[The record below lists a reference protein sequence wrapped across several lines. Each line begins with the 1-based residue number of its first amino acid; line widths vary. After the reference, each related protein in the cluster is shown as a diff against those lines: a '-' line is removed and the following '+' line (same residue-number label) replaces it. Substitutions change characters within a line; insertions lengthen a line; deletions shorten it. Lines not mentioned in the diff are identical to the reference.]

1 MSRLT
6 LITDLAIIRANA
18 RVIRNK
24 LPDSVKMLAVVKA
37 DAYGHG
43 AVKVAK
49 SLSGIAD
56 CFAVAT
62 VREGVELRNAGITP
76 HILVL
81 GACSDISD
89 IKAGIEN
96 RLTLTAASL
105 RDLKLINEAAPALKE
120 HAFIAL
126 KIDTGMTRLGF
137 RGPAKLDEAL
147 EYLRHSRSDDLIV
160 SELYTHFADSENE
173 EFTRLQRERFNSAR
187 IQVLRAGHLPVCH
200 AAASEAMFN
209 EENQFHMVRAGIA
222 LYGTGCHA
230 LKLLVCP
237 AQKLVTHPVA
247 FHTVSPGESVGYSR
261 TFTAKRL
268 SRIMT
273 IPCGYGDGYPR
284 ILSGKSCVLVN
295 GRRVKIV
302 GNICMD
308 MLMADVT
315 GIPDISFSSKV
326 TLMGEDGGERIT
338 PDELADL
345 AETIPYEIML
355 GFSVRAE
362 RSWTDTER
370 E

>member
-18 RVIRNK
+18 RVIRDK

-62 VREGVELRNAGITP
+62 VREGVELRNADVSLP
-76 HILVL
+76 ILVL
-81 GACSDISD
+81 GSSSDISD
-89 IKAGIEN
+89 IKSGIEN
-96 RLTLTAASL
+96 KLTLTAASM
-105 RDLKLINEAAPALKE
+105 RDLKLIKEAALALNAY
-120 HAFIAL
+120 AFIAL

-137 RGPAKLDEAL
+137 RGPVELDAAL
-147 EYLRHSRSDDLIV
+147 AFLRDFCSDNLIV

-173 EFTRLQRERFNSAR
+173 EFTRLQRERFISAR
-187 IQVLRAGHLPVCH
+187 IQVFQAGHLPLCH

-222 LYGTGCHA
+222 LYGTSCNA

-261 TFTAKRL
+261 TFTAERI

-284 ILSGKSCVLVN
+284 ILSGKSRVLVN
-295 GRRVKIV
+295 GKSAPVV

-308 MLMADVT
+308 MMMCDVT
-315 GIPDISFSSKV
+315 DIPEADYSSRV
-326 TLMGEDGGERIT
+326 VLLGEDGDEQIT
-338 PDELADL
+338 PDELAGL
-345 AETIPYEIML
+345 AGTIPYEIML
-355 GFSVRAE
+355 GFSGRVE
-362 RSWTDTER
+362 KDWINE
-370 E
+370 

>member
-1 MSRLT
+1 MNRLR
-6 LITDLAIIRANA
+6 LITDLSQVRLNALAIR
-18 RVIRNK
+18 RK
-24 LPDSVKMLAVVKA
+24 LPGNVKMLAVVKA

-49 SLSGIAD
+49 CLSGIAD

-62 VREGVELRNAGITP
+62 VQEGTELRNADISLP
-76 HILVL
+76 VQVL
-81 GACSDISD
+81 GACTDAGD
-89 IKAGIEN
+89 IKAGIKN
-96 RLTLTAASL
+96 ALTLTAASL
-105 RDLKLINEAAPALKE
+105 RDLKLICEAANALKTPAL
-120 HAFIAL
+120 IAL

-137 RGPAKLDEAL
+137 RGPAELDKAL
-147 EYLRHSRSDDLIV
+147 EYLHDSCSDDLIIR
-160 SELYTHFADSENE
+160 EMYTHFADSEDE

-209 EENQFHMVRAGIA
+209 EENQFDMVRAGIA

-284 ILSGKSCVLVN
+284 ILSGKSRVLVN
-295 GRRVKIV
+295 GKSAPVV

-308 MLMADVT
+308 MMMCDVT
-315 GIPDISFSSKV
+315 DIPEADYSSRV
-326 TLMGEDGGERIT
+326 VLLGEDGDEQIT
-338 PDELADL
+338 PDELAGL
-345 AETIPYEIML
+345 AGTIPYEIML
-355 GFSVRAE
+355 GFSGRVE
-362 RSWTDTER
+362 KDWINE
-370 E
+370 

>member
-18 RVIRNK
+18 RIIRNK
-24 LPDSVKMLAVVKA
+24 LPDNVKMLAVVKA

-49 SLSGIAD
+49 CLSGIAD

-62 VREGVELRNAGITP
+62 VREGLELRNADVSLP
-76 HILVL
+76 ILVL
-81 GACSDISD
+81 GASSDITD

-96 RLTLTAASL
+96 KLTLTAASM
-105 RDLKLINEAAPALKE
+105 RDLKLINEAALTLNAY
-120 HAFIAL
+120 AFIAL

-137 RGPAKLDEAL
+137 RGPAELDAAL
-147 EYLRHSRSDDLIV
+147 AFLRDFCSDNLIV

-173 EFTRLQRERFNSAR
+173 EFTRLQRERFISAR
-187 IQVLRAGHLPVCH
+187 IQVFQAGHLPLCH

-284 ILSGKSCVLVN
+284 ILSGKSRVLVN
-295 GRRVKIV
+295 GKSAPVV

-308 MLMADVT
+308 MMMCDVT
-315 GIPDISFSSKV
+315 DIPEADYSSRV
-326 TLMGEDGGERIT
+326 VLLGEDGDEQIT
-338 PDELADL
+338 PDELAGL
-345 AETIPYEIML
+345 AGTIPYEIML
-355 GFSVRAE
+355 GFSGRVE
-362 RSWTDTER
+362 KDWINE
-370 E
+370 

>member
-6 LITDLAIIRANA
+6 LITDLSIIRANA

-62 VREGVELRNAGITP
+62 VREGLELRNADVSLP
-76 HILVL
+76 ILVL

-137 RGPAKLDEAL
+137 RGPAELDEAL
-147 EYLRHSRSDDLIV
+147 EYLRDACSDDLIIR
-160 SELYTHFADSENE
+160 EMYTHFADSENE
-173 EFTRLQRERFNSAR
+173 EFTRLQRERFISAR
-187 IQVLRAGHLPVCH
+187 IQVFRAGHLPLCH
-200 AAASEAMFN
+200 AAASEAMLN

-222 LYGTGCHA
+222 LYGTGCHG

-261 TFTAKRL
+261 TFTAERF

-284 ILSGKSCVLVN
+284 ILSGKSRVLVN
-295 GRRVKIV
+295 GKSAPVV

-308 MLMADVT
+308 MMMCDVT
-315 GIPDISFSSKV
+315 DLPEADYSSRV
-326 TLMGEDGGERIT
+326 VLLGEDGDEQIT
-338 PDELADL
+338 PDELAGL
-345 AETIPYEIML
+345 ARTIPYEIML
-355 GFSVRAE
+355 GFSGRVE
-362 RSWTDTER
+362 KDWINE
-370 E
+370 